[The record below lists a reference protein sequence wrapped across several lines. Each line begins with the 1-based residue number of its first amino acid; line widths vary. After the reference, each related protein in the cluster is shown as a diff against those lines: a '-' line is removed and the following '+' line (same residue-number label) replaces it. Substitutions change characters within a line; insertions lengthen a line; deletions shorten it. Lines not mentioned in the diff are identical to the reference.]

1 MANSQGN
8 LPSAWFLVR
17 EQSGIKQNASHTL
30 FNWRQTISQTR
41 FIMQAQVK
49 QKISQTRF
57 IMRAQVKRNHILI
70 ILWTLNLKLI
80 RQVGENFAGK
90 QKHLKSSISLHYLGY
105 FKTERSKF
113 PDLEI
118 LFCSSLVNG
127 NIAFFQSSLMFNGI
141 PAFPPYPFSV
151 QPGVAL
157 KRIQVSLR
165 L

>member
-41 FIMQAQVK
+41 FIMQ
-49 QKISQTRF
+49 
-57 IMRAQVKRNHILI
+57 AQVKRNHILI

-151 QPGVAL
+151 QPSVAL